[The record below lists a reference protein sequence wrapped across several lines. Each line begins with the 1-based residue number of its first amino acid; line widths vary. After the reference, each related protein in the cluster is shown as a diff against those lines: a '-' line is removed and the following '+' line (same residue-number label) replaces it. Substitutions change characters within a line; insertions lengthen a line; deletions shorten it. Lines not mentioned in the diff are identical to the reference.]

1 MEKAVVYPIM
11 RFNKK
16 LRDPNAPRRN
26 MSTYLLYQN
35 AMRET
40 FKEQVGTSYSLQ
52 PSSVYSFL
60 NHPQYF
66 PCHIRIKNPGMTF
79 GQLAKYT
86 RYVISRD
93 IHCLA
98 HRRII
103 IDSSLSF
110 FFITYQ
116 FDV

>member
-1 MEKAVVYPIM
+1 MFDNMSLVNLSKINLFVCLIFVVLFVISPPSFIYKEGNMEKAVVYPIM

-66 PCHIRIKNPGMTF
+66 PCHIPECFRI
-79 GQLAKYT
+79 L
-86 RYVISRD
+86 V
-93 IHCLA
+93 
-98 HRRII
+98 
-103 IDSSLSF
+103 
-110 FFITYQ
+110 
-116 FDV
+116 